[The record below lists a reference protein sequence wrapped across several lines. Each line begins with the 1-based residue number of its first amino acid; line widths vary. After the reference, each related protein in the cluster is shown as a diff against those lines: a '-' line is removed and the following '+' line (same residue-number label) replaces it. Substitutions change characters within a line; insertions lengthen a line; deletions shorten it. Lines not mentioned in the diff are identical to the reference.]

1 MLLSQYSFKNQSIS
15 WVSQAPEQAWSS
27 FCFRL
32 NGPRFNDLIRWGGW
46 ASEWKIE
53 PITNELWQRSES
65 MVCGGIFTHR
75 QMVPHGSSDC
85 LIASFYNLISDLVS
99 GRRGIFAKRPLFQ
112 TICHWRL
119 SGRFLKQMRFKGQ
132 FCESKRAGAGRLGF
146 GGWGGGLL
154 VVFKLLK
161 DIIIKL

>member
-1 MLLSQYSFKNQSIS
+1 
-15 WVSQAPEQAWSS
+15 VRVGAV
-27 FCFRL
+27 
-32 NGPRFNDLIRWGGW
+32 
-46 ASEWKIE
+46 EWKIE

-65 MVCGGIFTHR
+65 MAHLA
-75 QMVPHGSSDC
+75 GSGRLDGSLAC
-85 LIASFYNLISDLVS
+85 LIYLFYNLISDLVS

-112 TICHWRL
+112 TIWHWRL